1 MEFILEF
8 YWIIIIFG
16 DYIKDMYELFSGLD
30 MLRYFIEGLLSF
42 GVRLN
47 D

>member
-1 MEFILEF
+1 
-8 YWIIIIFG
+8 
-16 DYIKDMYELFSGLD
+16 MYELFSGLD

-47 D
+47 DWMKLVGISLSIMYDN